1 MRRKVI
7 QDFANVFCQRFIDLP
22 SGHDLATFAYLG
34 SGSASLNIL
43 SGECA
48 FNGTP
53 IRSLHTC
60 DRYKKWLEE
69 QCGKQHIPIT
79 AIVSAEMTIAVQ
91 VSNSVVRTSFGYTH
105 RSADFAFACQS
116 RIATDERVYEG
127 RAAGEKAW
135 GFDFYWDELYGQTA
149 PPKGATS

>member
-48 FNGTP
+48 FTQQFPELQLTTPQLPPFYIFGGT
-53 IRSLHTC
+53 
-60 DRYKKWLEE
+60 
-69 QCGKQHIPIT
+69 
-79 AIVSAEMTIAVQ
+79 
-91 VSNSVVRTSFGYTH
+91 
-105 RSADFAFACQS
+105 ACQADALQHDAS
-116 RIATDERVYEG
+116 EFGAAASVAAISLLRWSSVRAEG
-127 RAAGEKAW
+127 WCEDGLPQRL
-135 GFDFYWDELYGQTA
+135 DA
-149 PPKGATS
+149 PRCLCQPLLDSVRPCQ